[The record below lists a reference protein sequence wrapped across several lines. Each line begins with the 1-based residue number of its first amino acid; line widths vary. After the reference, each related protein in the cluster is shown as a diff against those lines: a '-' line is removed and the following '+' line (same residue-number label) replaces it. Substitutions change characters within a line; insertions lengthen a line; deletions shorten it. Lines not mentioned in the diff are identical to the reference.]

1 MDAPQ
6 IYSAK
11 EGCMN
16 RLIYLLALV
25 GLVAGSGAAFGL
37 NNGRYTITS
46 SLSGLVMDVAAKS
59 TADGAKIQQYT
70 AQGSTNQQFDVTS
83 LGDGSYSIRP
93 VHSGKSLDVY
103 QKNANDGAELR
114 QWSYS
119 GASNQRWHIDD
130 IGGGVSAITS
140 VFSGKAVEVWQGST
154 AAGAEIRLST
164 YSGGARQKWSF
175 RVVAGAPP
183 LANLTVWLAGDSTVA
198 TGGAMCPIGWGRDFS
213 TYFDSRVTVQN
224 LAAGGRSV
232 RTWLYDV
239 QSTKG
244 TDGECRLNNDAN
256 GTPILQAR
264 WQTMLNG
271 MKRGDYLF
279 IQFGINDGDSACP
292 RHVGGNAFMAAY
304 TMMAQAARAR
314 GAIPVFITPVS
325 AISCSGNTA
334 RPTRGFLT
342 ETNSVGAAIG
352 VPVIDLHA
360 RSIGLYNSRGFC
372 PIPGGGDIT
381 ASTGGAVGLFF
392 CNDHTH
398 FDAGGAVSI
407 GGLVA
412 AALRDQNI
420 PLAQY
425 LK

>member
-1 MDAPQ
+1 
-6 IYSAK
+6 
-11 EGCMN
+11 MN

-25 GLVAGSGAAFGL
+25 GLVAWSDAALAL
-37 NNGRYTITS
+37 NNGRYTIVS
-46 SLSGLVMDVAAKS
+46 SLSGLTMDVAARS
-59 TADGAKIQQYT
+59 TADGAKIVQYT
-70 AQGSTNQQFDVTS
+70 VTGGTNQQFDVVA

-103 QKNANDGAELR
+103 QWNANDGAELR
-114 QWSYS
+114 QWSYLA
-119 GASNQRWHIDD
+119 GTNQRWRIDD
-130 IGGGVSAITS
+130 VGGGLSSITS
-140 VFSGKAVEVWQGST
+140 VFSGRAVEVWQGSL
-154 AAGAEIRLST
+154 AAGAEIRLSS

-175 RVVAGAPP
+175 RLVAATPP
-183 LANLTVWLAGDSTVA
+183 LANVTVWLAGDSTVA
-198 TGGAMCPIGWGRDFS
+198 TGGSACPIGWGRDFN

-224 LAAGGRSV
+224 LAVAGRSV

-239 QSTKG
+239 QSTAG
-244 TDGECRLNNDAN
+244 SDGECVLNRNAN

-271 MKRGDYLF
+271 MKQGDYLF

-292 RHVGGNAFMAAY
+292 RHVGSNAFKAEY

-314 GAIPVFITPVS
+314 GTTPVFITPVS
-325 AISCSGNTA
+325 AIRCSGNTA
-334 RPTRGFLT
+334 VASRGFLT
-342 ETNSVGAAIG
+342 ETNAVGSANG

-360 RSIGLYNSRGFC
+360 RSISLYNSRAFC
-372 PIPGGGDIT
+372 PIPGGADVSAT
-381 ASTGGAVGLFF
+381 TGGAVGLFF

-412 AALRDQNI
+412 QALRDQGI
-420 PLAQY
+420 SLAQY

>member
-1 MDAPQ
+1 
-6 IYSAK
+6 
-11 EGCMN
+11 MN

-25 GLVAGSGAAFGL
+25 GLVAYSDAARAI
-37 NNGRYTITS
+37 NNGRYTIVS
-46 SLSGLVMDVAAKS
+46 SLSGLTLDVAGKS
-59 TADGAKIQQYT
+59 TADGAKIVQYT
-70 AQGSTNQQFDVTS
+70 ATGATNQQFDVVN

-103 QKNANDGAELR
+103 QRNANDGAELR

-119 GASNQRWHIDD
+119 GATNQRWHIDD
-130 IGGGVSAITS
+130 IGGGVSVITS

-164 YSGGARQKWSF
+164 YSGNARQKWSF
-175 RVVAGAPP
+175 RVVGSTPP
-183 LANLTVWLAGDSTVA
+183 LANITVWLAGDSTVA
-198 TGGAMCPIGWGRDFS
+198 TGGSACPIGWGRDFS

-224 LAAGGRSV
+224 LAVAGRSV

-239 QSTKG
+239 QSTMG
-244 TDGECRLNNDAN
+244 SDGECVLNKDAA
-256 GTPILQAR
+256 GAPILQAR
-264 WQTMLNG
+264 WQTMLGG
-271 MKRGDYLF
+271 MKQGDYLF

-292 RHVGGNAFMAAY
+292 RHVGGNAFMASYA
-304 TMMAQAARAR
+304 MMAQAARAR
-314 GAIPVFITPVS
+314 GATPVFITPVS
-325 AISCSGNTA
+325 AIRCSGNTA
-334 RPTRGFLT
+334 VASRGFLT
-342 ETNSVGAAIG
+342 ETNNVGSANG

-412 AALRDQNI
+412 QALRDQNI